1 MDDQGEIHYCLG
13 MSIKRDREAKV
24 LTISQKSYLENI
36 LKKFQM
42 FDCKPV
48 ATPLEPGRRF
58 EKLSDDEES
67 VNKREYQAA
76 IGSLIYASV
85 ATRPDLSTNS
95 TSLMLGTI
103 GLGIV
108 PWHYAT
114 DCELSSQSS

>member
-58 EKLSDDEES
+58 KKLSDGEET
-67 VNKREYQAA
+67 VNKRQYQAA

-85 ATRPDLSTNS
+85 ATRPDLSS
-95 TSLMLGTI
+95 AVG
-103 GLGIV
+103 V
-108 PWHYAT
+108 
-114 DCELSSQSS
+114 LSQFSSNP